1 MSQTDWAIMADEP
14 CPNCGAQLPRR
25 ARACPECGSDE
36 RTGWSEPGTAE
47 HLDLPDEAFDYDEFT
62 QREFGTGQVKPRG
75 IAWFWWLVAALLAAL
90 FLFWNFR

>member
-1 MSQTDWAIMADEP
+1 
-14 CPNCGAQLPRR
+14 
-25 ARACPECGSDE
+25 
-36 RTGWSEPGTAE
+36 
-47 HLDLPDEAFDYDEFT
+47 LDLPDEAFDYDEFT